1 MLSWIDQQFANHNH
15 RALALYILAASL
27 VTGILGGLVLSGP
40 FAWLVPLLHA
50 GSVFPIFVA
59 GVRRAEVGRTV
70 GWMLL
75 WALALTVVTIG
86 LVILAPERTAHCIL
100 NAESYWREMHT
111 WAMTGVGA
119 ESDPSQFI
127 PIHLRHFALFSVLS
141 IVTGGALSLVFGAY
155 LLDYMNYYV
164 GMLILA
170 SGHHPMAYLMGW
182 HVWAIVR
189 VVGYITLGTSL
200 AVFLWRRKEGISSNW
215 QQVRKSFFLGVT
227 LVILDIVLKALLA
240 PWWQKV
246 LAGLLA

>member
-1 MLSWIDQQFANHNH
+1 MLSWIDKQFANRNH

-27 VTGILGGLVLSGP
+27 ITGILGGLVLSGP

-50 GSVFPIFVA
+50 GSVYPIFVA
-59 GVRRAEVGRTV
+59 GVRRAEVWQAV

-75 WALALTVVTIG
+75 WAAALSLVTIV
-86 LVILAPERTAHCIL
+86 LVILAPSRTEQCIL
-100 NAESYWREMHT
+100 NAASYWQEMHI
-111 WAMTGVGA
+111 WAVTGVGA

-127 PIHLRHFALFSVLS
+127 PIHLRHFVLFSALS

-164 GMLILA
+164 GMLILT
-170 SGHHPMAYLMGW
+170 SGHHPLAYIMGW

-189 VVGYITLGTSL
+189 VAGYINLGTAL
-200 AVFLWRRKEGISSNW
+200 AVFPWRWKEGISSNW
-215 QQVRKSFFLGVT
+215 HRVRKSIFAGVI

-246 LAGLLA
+246 LAGMLA